1 MKRQIA
7 RLLLLAFFLFL
18 PACALPLP
26 GTLRICIDGAAY
38 QDVSGLIADFQEE
51 YPQIQV
57 EVEVLPEVKLTLDER
72 FLPVLDA
79 DSVAARAAALEQ
91 NRAALLAG
99 NAGFDLYLVTGGTS
113 QFSPMNGGALVE
125 DPYALMASGGLEDL
139 SGLGCRLDSSALL
152 GGVLEAGQWNCRQ
165 YLIPLRVELPGLMV
179 DGASGVGF
187 PA

>member
-1 MKRQIA
+1 M
-7 RLLLLAFFLFL
+7 
-18 PACALPLP
+18 
-26 GTLRICIDGAAY
+26 
-38 QDVSGLIADFQEE
+38 
-51 YPQIQV
+51 
-57 EVEVLPEVKLTLDER
+57 EVLPEVKLTLDER

-79 DSVAARAAALEQ
+79 DSVASRAAALEQ

-152 GGVLEAGQWNCRQ
+152 GGRAGGG
-165 YLIPLRVELPGLMV
+165 PVEWPPVPDPPPGGAAGS
-179 DGASGVGF
+179 DGGWSLWRGV
-187 PA
+187 PR